1 MNRKEIITT
10 AVIGATLTATTLA
23 GFAGWYITE
32 RRNAGLKTELAEL
45 RRQERIS
52 AVKQSVSRQMEEIA
66 YEQKEISD
74 EQREEALLQT
84 KIANELKERSEEE
97 RHNAIIAQQ
106 AALASERKAL
116 DAFDQ
121 AEQQRLMAE
130 HQRIQAELAKRTADT
145 LNFITLGRSLGTLAL
160 KHYYSGSQDLCRLLS
175 YASYYFTNQ
184 YKGDLY
190 DPSVYQALTLASQST
205 SVYSEHEGAVMNID
219 VLDDNKRLVSVSS
232 YGEILMHAK
241 KDGKLETKAL
251 LRDKNYDFRDVWVND
266 KGTIYALSR
275 TGHLYIKTPKETKI
289 LELTGM
295 THPLKLTKLGD
306 KTLVV
311 AEDAVALFNYET
323 NQIEATKKLNFKVT
337 CTSTHDGIPILFD
350 DRGRMHYV
358 KGFDEM
364 TTKKVPV
371 LGTVTDYAVS
381 SSMNFQVFG
390 MKDGT
395 VFFIN
400 KNGQIRRLLGHRS
413 RISKIKITGKRVF
426 TSSFDGTLNLWISDS
441 ERPEPIE
448 LCRGNNWIMH
458 FAFDKTK
465 ENIWLGDQKG
475 NIVKAAISVPLMAD
489 MIQRNLKRNMS
500 AEEWNY
506 YIGKNIPYKLFIR

>member
-1 MNRKEIITT
+1 M
-10 AVIGATLTATTLA
+10 
-23 GFAGWYITE
+23 
-32 RRNAGLKTELAEL
+32 
-45 RRQERIS
+45 
-52 AVKQSVSRQMEEIA
+52 
-66 YEQKEISD
+66 
-74 EQREEALLQT
+74 
-84 KIANELKERSEEE
+84 
-97 RHNAIIAQQ
+97 
-106 AALASERKAL
+106 
-116 DAFDQ
+116 
-121 AEQQRLMAE
+121 
-130 HQRIQAELAKRTADT
+130 
-145 LNFITLGRSLGTLAL
+145 
-160 KHYYSGSQDLCRLLS
+160 
-175 YASYYFTNQ
+175 
-184 YKGDLY
+184 
-190 DPSVYQALTLASQST
+190 
-205 SVYSEHEGAVMNID
+205 
-219 VLDDNKRLVSVSS
+219 
-232 YGEILMHAK
+232 
-241 KDGKLETKAL
+241 
-251 LRDKNYDFRDVWVND
+251 RDKNYDFRDVWVND

-337 CTSTHDGIPILFD
+337 CTSTHDGIPTLFD

-381 SSMNFQVFG
+381 TSMNFQVFG

-395 VFFIN
+395 VFIIN